1 MTGFGSRNFGQSNF
15 GYGLSVRTVDE
26 VTTQSSMDAAG
37 YLIFNTGSIN
47 PKATTNV
54 DIASGLLQGVFVLI
68 SAKNTTIMSGIKMQ
82 WHPHVAN
89 TTVTT
94 NVDVTA
100 KLAWDGQTVPD
111 TTTWTNQLV
120 GD

>member
-1 MTGFGSRNFGQSNF
+1 MIGFGSRNFGQSNF

-37 YLIFNTGSIN
+37 YLIFNTCTIN

-54 DIASGLLQGVFVLI
+54 DIASGLLQGVFVVI
-68 SAKNTTIMSGIKMQ
+68 PAKNTTIMSGIKMQ
-82 WHPHVAN
+82 WRPHCA
-89 TTVTT
+89 VTSVIS
-94 NVDVTA
+94 NMDSSA

-111 TTTWTNQLV
+111 TTTWTTQLV